1 MTLGNNIPLTIRQP
15 QFAQVA
21 SPTTH
26 ITSSPT
32 PPQQQQVQPNC
43 AGTDETTCSQSDQQ
57 STGQI
62 STIQSN
68 SSPIPPDLT
77 RNIRTVG
84 RRLGPPPPAP
94 ERRDSILQKTVE
106 TINLSCI
113 TEPTSLPTQIQP
125 EKNSLSS
132 SVIRDQSD
140 SQGEEETSDSP
151 QNSQNF
157 KEQSH
162 PLAMGIIT
170 GPSSLHVASCL
181 SLAARERS
189 ALSMANLCVDRDG
202 SDFDKVS
209 DTEQNELGSIHQ
221 YPCINSLHRP
231 RPLTSISARVS
242 DADITDDDHHSICS
256 QRSSTAR
263 SISNICR
270 HGHRHH
276 HRRHNHNNRQNRPR
290 CLSAIDPYMIYNQ
303 NGEESDNQNSVNTK
317 YDSYQAD
324 NQVNPHGVHSKPQMF
339 RRLVSFKK
347 KFHIIN
353 HSFNICNHQYII

>member
-1 MTLGNNIPLTIRQP
+1 
-15 QFAQVA
+15 
-21 SPTTH
+21 
-26 ITSSPT
+26 
-32 PPQQQQVQPNC
+32 
-43 AGTDETTCSQSDQQ
+43 
-57 STGQI
+57 
-62 STIQSN
+62 
-68 SSPIPPDLT
+68 
-77 RNIRTVG
+77 
-84 RRLGPPPPAP
+84 
-94 ERRDSILQKTVE
+94 
-106 TINLSCI
+106 
-113 TEPTSLPTQIQP
+113 
-125 EKNSLSS
+125 
-132 SVIRDQSD
+132 
-140 SQGEEETSDSP
+140 
-151 QNSQNF
+151 
-157 KEQSH
+157 
-162 PLAMGIIT
+162 MGIIT

-242 DADITDDDHHSICS
+242 DADITDDDHHSVCS

-324 NQVNPHGVHSKPQMF
+324 NQVNPHGVHSKPQTF
-339 RRLVSFKK
+339 RRLVSFLRKNI
-347 KFHIIN
+347 FHIIN
-353 HSFNICNHQYII
+353 HFLKICHHQYNLVNNFKILSTKFIFLYQ